1 VENTSTFEGM
11 PTMLLLLQSH
21 SKTLSKLIHSTA
33 HKDKFMKTP
42 SNFAKTYFH
51 SNRLSD
57 SFTKTP

>member
-21 SKTLSKLIHSTA
+21 SKTLSKIIHSTA

-42 SNFAKTYFH
+42 SNFAKI
-51 SNRLSD
+51 
-57 SFTKTP
+57 